1 MKLLK
6 IAKTILVIAMFIR
19 CFIFLGI
26 AGSLELDNITV
37 GEAFTRALANGG
49 GLLIEV
55 FLLKLT
61 EQLIWEREDREKKMS
76 KSEKI
81 MAYPLRIR
89 EGYDFAKAEEIR
101 KAYSAGMIW
110 NKDSVTFLFKSRKD
124 RALCARDLRKSLVLY
139 EITVDMGTFR
149 KDLVGG
155 EDFEGI

>member
-1 MKLLK
+1 MKFLK
-6 IAKTILVIAMFIR
+6 IAKTMFVIAMFIR

-37 GEAFTRALANGG
+37 GEAFIRALANGS
-49 GLLIEV
+49 GLLIEI

-81 MAYPLRIR
+81 MAYPLRICSN
-89 EGYDFAKAEEIR
+89 YDIKKTEEIS
-101 KAYSAGMIW
+101 KAYSAGFIW
-110 NKDSVTFLFKSRKD
+110 KKDSVTFLFKSRKD
-124 RALCARDLRKSLVLY
+124 RGLCARDLRKSLVLY
-139 EITVDMGTFR
+139 EIAVDMGTFR